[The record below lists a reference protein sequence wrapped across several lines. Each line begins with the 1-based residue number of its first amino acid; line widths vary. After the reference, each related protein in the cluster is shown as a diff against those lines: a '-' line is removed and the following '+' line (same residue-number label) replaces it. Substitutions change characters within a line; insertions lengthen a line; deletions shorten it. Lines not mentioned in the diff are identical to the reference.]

1 MELQIRHD
9 FFSCL
14 KMGLKPLIFD
24 ACSEYEL
31 TSVGQL
37 GLDANVHVTHCQ
49 IWSSLSLVSIF
60 VSDITLFQYFNLG
73 EKSYL

>member
-1 MELQIRHD
+1 MI
-9 FFSCL
+9 FFFLS
-14 KMGLKPLIFD
+14 KNELIFD

-49 IWSSLSLVSIF
+49 IWSSLSLVPIF

-73 EKSYL
+73 EKKLFVK